1 MQARQI
7 ANAILSTAGIMALC
21 GSAHGQAQQV
31 RDVPV
36 IVGGDAT
43 MDACATQGKVVG
55 LDPKG
60 DNFLS
65 LRGGPGGKP
74 FREVTRLHAGQVIS
88 ICQEKGAWLGVVF
101 AGAGASQNCGVA
113 TAIAHARPYRGPCTS
128 GWVHKRYID
137 IIAG

>member
-7 ANAILSTAGIMALC
+7 ANAILSTVGIMALC

-65 LRGGPGGKP
+65 VRGGPGGKP
-74 FREVTRLHAGQVIS
+74 FREVARLHSGQVIA
-88 ICQEKGAWLGVVF
+88 ICQEKGVWLSIVY
-101 AGAGASQNCGVA
+101 AKRASQQCGVA
-113 TAIAHARPYRGPCTS
+113 TAIARARPYRGPCPS